1 MKKILF
7 VEDDLAIAKSLSYK
21 LQQAKF
27 KVITI
32 NNGAQASEVLK
43 KIKPDLAL
51 LDLIL
56 PGKSGLE
63 ILKEIKSSSSLKNI
77 PIILFTN
84 ISDQT
89 KIAEAMALGSFDY
102 IIKSDFSLD
111 QIVEKIKKKLNAA

>member
-21 LQQAKF
+21 LHQANF
-27 KVITI
+27 KVTTL
-32 NNGAQASEVLK
+32 NSGELALETLK
-43 KIKPDLAL
+43 KIKPNLVL
-51 LDLIL
+51 LDIIL
-56 PGKSGLE
+56 PGKNGLE
-63 ILKEIKSSSSLKNI
+63 ILKEIKSSPGLENI

-84 ISDQT
+84 ISDQA

-111 QIVEKIKKKLNAA
+111 QIVQKIKNKLNVL